1 MKRLLL
7 VTASLALASI
17 VVRAQTD
24 TLRLSTMYTT
34 HIIFHS
40 ELSYV
45 DVSNK
50 AIAAKVIESN
60 KNILALKARMPFE
73 YSTTISALE
82 NDGKMHTYIVK
93 YEEHPDELVIDLR
106 SGNGD
111 ENRKESRYSV
121 TRSSKS
127 SVPVMEDVMGK
138 RQELYHIAD
147 RKYHIELVCEDVFVS
162 NDVTYFVLSL
172 KNRSGISYECADAG
186 FIIESKKKSRRG
198 LDYQKVLST
207 RSRHGTLCTQSKQD
221 SKVVYSMDK
230 VTLAKDQ
237 VLSIYV
243 YETGGSRNFSL
254 TLTSKDI
261 NDARIYR

>member
-1 MKRLLL
+1 MKRLILMA
-7 VTASLALASI
+7 TLALSCVI
-17 VVRAQTD
+17 GKAQTD

-50 AIAAKVIESN
+50 ALAAKVIDTN
-60 KNILALKARMPFE
+60 KNILAIKARMPFD

-82 NDGKMHTYIVK
+82 NDGKMHTYIVT
-93 YEEHPDELVIDLR
+93 YQEHPDRLVIDLR
-106 SGNGD
+106 GSS
-111 ENRKESRYSV
+111 ENEVRKDAKYSS
-121 TRSSKS
+121 TRNNKS
-127 SVPVMEDVMGK
+127 SVPVMEEVMGK

-147 RKYHIELVCEDVFVS
+147 KKYHIQLVCEDVFVS
-162 NDVTYFVLSL
+162 NDVTYFVISL
-172 KNRSGISYECADAG
+172 KNKSGISYECADAG
-186 FIIESKKKSRRG
+186 FIIESKKRSKRG

-207 RSRHGTLCTQSKQD
+207 RSRFGTLCAQSKQG
-221 SKVVYSMDK
+221 SKVVYSMEK

-243 YETGGSRNFSL
+243 YETGGSRNFNL

-261 NDARIYR
+261 NDARVYR